1 MTTDRWAVFET
12 CRPRL
17 FRIAFRMTRSSDD
30 AEDLIQE
37 TALRWLRAD
46 TAGVRTPIGW
56 LVAVI
61 TRLAVDGLRRA
72 AQQQRAYAE
81 FHQHSESA
89 APPPVTTTTE
99 LFPPPSADAARRALR
114 ERLQPRERVAL
125 VLREAFDCDYG
136 EIARVLRKNQVS
148 CRQIVSRARR
158 RVRAAVVATS
168 RNGAWS

>member
-17 FRIAFRMTRSSDD
+17 FRIAFRMTRSAED

-46 TAGVRTPIGW
+46 TTAVRTPIAW
-56 LVAVI
+56 LIAVI
-61 TRLAVDGLRRA
+61 TRLAIDGLRRA
-72 AQQQRAYAE
+72 AQQQRAYSE
-81 FHQHSESA
+81 YQRHSEVA
-89 APPPVTTTTE
+89 APAVTTTAE
-99 LFPPPSADAARRALR
+99 LVPSADAARRALF

-125 VLREAFDCDYG
+125 VLREAFECNYG
-136 EIARVLRKNQVS
+136 EIARVLQENQVS

-158 RVRAAVVATS
+158 RVRAAVVGTS

>member
-17 FRIAFRMTRSSDD
+17 YRVAFRMTRSSED

-46 TAGVRTPIGW
+46 MAAVRTPIAW
-56 LVAVI
+56 LIAVI
-61 TRLAVDGLRRA
+61 TRLAIDGLRRS
-72 AQQQRAYAE
+72 AQEQRAYAE
-81 FHQHSESA
+81 FHQDSEAA
-89 APPPVTTTTE
+89 APAVTTTTE
-99 LFPPPSADAARRALR
+99 LFPSAPAALLALR

-136 EIARVLRKNQVS
+136 QIARVLQKNQVS
-148 CRQIVSRARR
+148 CRQIVSCARW
-158 RVRAAVVATS
+158 RVRAVVVTS
-168 RNGAWS
+168 RNGVWA

>member
-12 CRPRL
+12 SRPRL

-46 TAGVRTPIGW
+46 TAAVRTPIGW

-61 TRLAVDGLRRA
+61 TRLAIDGLRRA
-72 AQQQRAYAE
+72 AQRQRAYAQ

-89 APPPVTTTTE
+89 APPVTTTTE
-99 LFPPPSADAARRALR
+99 LFPSADAARRALR

-168 RNGAWS
+168 RNGDWS

>member
-17 FRIAFRMTRSSDD
+17 FRTAFRMTRSSDE
-30 AEDLIQE
+30 AEDLVQE

-46 TAGVRTPIGW
+46 TAAVRTPIGW

-81 FHQHSESA
+81 FHRHSES
-89 APPPVTTTTE
+89 
-99 LFPPPSADAARRALR
+99 AARRALR

-136 EIARVLRKNQVS
+136 EIARVLQKNQVS
-148 CRQIVSRARR
+148 CRQIVSRAR
-158 RVRAAVVATS
+158 
-168 RNGAWS
+168 

>member
-17 FRIAFRMTRSSDD
+17 YRVAFRMTRSSED

-46 TAGVRTPIGW
+46 MAAVRTPIAW
-56 LVAVI
+56 LIAVI
-61 TRLAVDGLRRA
+61 TRLAIDGLRRS
-72 AQQQRAYAE
+72 AQEQRAFAAY
-81 FHQHSESA
+81 HQHSEA
-89 APPPVTTTTE
+89 AVPAVTSTAE
-99 LFPPPSADAARRALR
+99 LFPSAAAALLVLR

-125 VLREAFDCDYG
+125 VLREAFDCNYG
-136 EIARVLRKNQVS
+136 EIARVLQKNQVS
-148 CRQIVSRARR
+148 CRQIVARARR
-158 RVRAAVVATS
+158 RVREAVVATS

>member
-12 CRPRL
+12 SRPRL

-46 TAGVRTPIGW
+46 TAAVRTPIGW

-89 APPPVTTTTE
+89 APPVTATTE

-114 ERLQPRERVAL
+114 ERLQPRERFAL

-136 EIARVLRKNQVS
+136 EIARVLQKNQVS

-158 RVRAAVVATS
+158 RVRKAVAATS

>member
-17 FRIAFRMTRSSDD
+17 YGIAFRMTRSSDD

-46 TAGVRTPIGW
+46 TAAVRTPLGW
-56 LVAVI
+56 LIAVI
-61 TRLAVDGLRRA
+61 KRLAIDGLRRA

-81 FHQHSESA
+81 FQQHSEAA
-89 APPPVTTTTE
+89 APAVTTTTE
-99 LFPPPSADAARRALR
+99 LFPSADAARRALL
-114 ERLQPRERVAL
+114 EHLQPRERVAL
-125 VLREAFDCDYG
+125 VLREAFHCNYG
-136 EIARVLRKNQVS
+136 EIARVLQKNQVS

-168 RNGAWS
+168 TNGDWS

>member
-17 FRIAFRMTRSSDD
+17 FKIAFRMMRSSDD

-46 TAGVRTPIGW
+46 LAAVRTPIGW
-56 LVAVI
+56 LIAVI
-61 TRLAVDGLRRA
+61 TRLAIDGLRRA

-81 FHQHSESA
+81 FHQHGESA
-89 APPPVTTTTE
+89 APAVTTTTE
-99 LFPPPSADAARRALR
+99 LFPSAGAARRALL

-125 VLREAFDCDYG
+125 VLREAFDCNYG
-136 EIARVLRKNQVS
+136 EIARVLQKNQAS

-158 RVRAAVVATS
+158 RVREAVVATS
-168 RNGAWS
+168 RNGDWS

>member
-12 CRPRL
+12 SRPRL
-17 FRIAFRMTRSSDD
+17 FRIAFHMTRSSDD

-46 TAGVRTPIGW
+46 TAAVRTPIGW

-89 APPPVTTTTE
+89 APPVTATTE

-114 ERLQPRERVAL
+114 ERLQPRERFAL
-125 VLREAFDCDYG
+125 EIPEAFDCNYG
-136 EIARVLRKNQVS
+136 EIARVLQKNQATY
-148 CRQIVSRARR
+148 RKIDSRARR
-158 RVRAAVVATS
+158 RVRKAVAATS
-168 RNGAWS
+168 RNGDWS

>member
-17 FRIAFRMTRSSDD
+17 SRIAFRMTRSAED

-46 TAGVRTPIGW
+46 TAAVRTPIAW
-56 LVAVI
+56 LIAVI
-61 TRLAVDGLRRA
+61 TRLAIDGLRRA

-81 FHQHSESA
+81 YHRHSEAA
-89 APPPVTTTTE
+89 APAVTESTE
-99 LFPPPSADAARRALR
+99 LFPSAAAALLALR

-125 VLREAFDCDYG
+125 VLREAFDCNYG
-136 EIARVLRKNQVS
+136 EIARVLRKNQAS
-148 CRQIVSRARR
+148 CRQIVARARR